1 MKQQVVE
8 VEQPLLVEILILQTI
23 KEEMEG
29 LEHQIILQELQ
40 QHLLVVEVVELDF
53 HLPLEVVVVVELAV
67 VELVE
72 LQMEVVERREQQT
85 LEVVAVELEQVQL
98 VEAVQV

>member
-40 QHLLVVEVVELDF
+40 QHLLEVVEVELDF

-72 LQMEVVERREQQT
+72 LQMEVVERQEQ
-85 LEVVAVELEQVQL
+85 
-98 VEAVQV
+98 

>member
-1 MKQQVVE
+1 MKQQVVV
-8 VEQPLLVEILILQTI
+8 VEQPLLVETLILQTI

-72 LQMEVVERREQQT
+72 LQMEVVERQEQ
-85 LEVVAVELEQVQL
+85 
-98 VEAVQV
+98 

>member
-1 MKQQVVE
+1 MKQQVVV
-8 VEQPLLVEILILQTI
+8 VEQPQLVETLILQTI

-40 QHLLVVEVVELDF
+40 QHLLEVVEVELDF

-72 LQMEVVERREQQT
+72 LQMEVVERQEQ
-85 LEVVAVELEQVQL
+85 
-98 VEAVQV
+98 